1 MKKGTKSAM
10 RVDEIRVEEVDKEY
24 FVWLDDKI
32 LVLTAQQAQIMI
44 DQINAAIRERWKP
57 KRS

>member
-10 RVDEIRVEEVDKEY
+10 RVDEIRVEEVDKEC
-24 FVWLDDKI
+24 FVWLDDKL

-44 DQINAAIRERWKP
+44 DQINAAIRARWKP
-57 KRS
+57 K

>member
-1 MKKGTKSAM
+1 MKRETKSAM

-24 FVWLDDKI
+24 FVWLDGKL

-44 DQINAAIRERWKP
+44 DQLDAAIRARWKP
-57 KRS
+57 K